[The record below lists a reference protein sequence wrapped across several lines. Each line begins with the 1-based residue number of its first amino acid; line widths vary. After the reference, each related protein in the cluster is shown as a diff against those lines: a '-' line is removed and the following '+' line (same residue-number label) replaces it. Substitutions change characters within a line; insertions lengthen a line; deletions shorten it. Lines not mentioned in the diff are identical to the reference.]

1 MKIPGPLRWHQ
12 REMLKA
18 VDPPEGAANSDMNGK
33 EDKKEN
39 CSLLVTSCPLG
50 PPERGLPRKPQKGSF
65 SQIPAP
71 VLGLYQPLPQLQDHP

>member
-18 VDPPEGAANSDMNGK
+18 VDPPEGAAISDMNGK

-39 CSLLVTSCPLG
+39 CSLLAKELKILEQNWRQNEVEIRKITS
-50 PPERGLPRKPQKGSF
+50 LPG
-65 SQIPAP
+65 
-71 VLGLYQPLPQLQDHP
+71 